1 MIMLIISLLLLVLS
15 AAADGDAS
23 QKLSSVM
30 SDLMSRFIPAG
41 TSTFMGKRISVFL
54 VSGVSSVGLSCVLF
68 WPTDGTRSK
77 PGGGGGCSAAAADD
91 DDAAASSAAV
101 VVGVGSLASGLADPA
116 P

>member
-1 MIMLIISLLLLVLS
+1 MVSVIVLITPLLLLVLS
-15 AAADGDAS
+15 AASS
-23 QKLSSVM
+23 QKLSSGN
-30 SDLMSRFIPAG
+30 IPRNCCG
-41 TSTFMGKRISVFL
+41 PNHNVGKVL
-54 VSGVSSVGLSCVLF
+54 VVGGVSSVGLSCVLF
-68 WPTDGTRSK
+68 WPTDGTVSK